1 LSKKKASR
9 QKRSFS
15 LNVKRFIGRISDG
28 FGIISRDRISVY
40 AAQATLFIVISS
52 IPFVMLL
59 FSLSQFIIPDR
70 IYDFLISFGNS
81 LPGSAKNLYMN
92 IIDEMYARPAMNLIS
107 ITAATT
113 FWTASRG
120 IAAVRGG
127 IATVYKAYKN
137 RDFFRGIALS
147 LIYTAAFVALI
158 IALVLVLLFGE
169 QLFTLLSSKF
179 TLIAKFGGIFR
190 YRIVIFFIFLTLFF
204 NLLYYTVGK
213 RAHLFGRRFFEHLP
227 GAVISSA
234 AWVLFSYFYSLYT
247 LIFSGAS
254 YIYGSLAAI
263 VLLML
268 WLYFCMMIL
277 LFGAEI
283 NKLLA
288 MRRRSAARAGLRS
301 DAALD
306 D

>member
-1 LSKKKASR
+1 MK

-15 LNVKRFIGRISDG
+15 ISLRRFFSRISDA
-28 FGIISRDRISVY
+28 FDIIARDRISVY

-81 LPGSAKNLYMN
+81 LPGSAKSLYMN
-92 IIDEMYARPAMNLIS
+92 IIEEMYARPAMNLIS
-107 ITAATT
+107 ITAVTT

-127 IATVYKAYKN
+127 IATVYKAYKHKG
-137 RDFFRGIALS
+137 FFRGIIIS
-147 LIYTAAFVALI
+147 LIYTAVFVALI

-169 QLFTLLSSKF
+169 QLFNILSGKF
-179 TLIAKFGGIFR
+179 ALIARFSGVFR

-204 NLLYYTVGK
+204 DLLYYAVGK
-213 RAHLFGRRFFEHLP
+213 RAHLFTGKFFEHLP

-277 LFGAEI
+277 LFGAEV
-283 NKLLA
+283 NKILA
-288 MRRRSAARAGLRS
+288 MRRRSTMRSKLRS
-301 DAALD
+301 DSLID
-306 D
+306 